1 MLVLLPPSEGKTPA
15 ATDTPFDLSQVDPFA
30 DQLEQSRSLV
40 LENLMKI
47 SGRNDALKV
56 LKVGKTIADEVEA
69 NRHLLHASVA
79 PAYEIYSG
87 VLFEAGEIKS
97 RGRGY
102 EPSASFEVLVQSAL
116 FGVVDLAS
124 QIPAYRLSMDTKLGK
139 LGNLGTWWKKR
150 LTPLLDKKAHHRIVV
165 DARSG
170 AYQRA
175 WPGVNGEHDLIRV
188 NAVRVRDGKRSVVS
202 HNAKRYR
209 GILAGALLDRA
220 QEIEDSIDFVVDT
233 ARSLKDQA
241 DFTNVEV
248 HQKRDFLELVLVT
261 N

>member
-1 MLVLLPPSEGKTPA
+1 MLVLLPPSEGKTPPDS
-15 ATDTPFDLSQVDPFA
+15 DTPFDLSQIGPFA
-30 DQLEQSRSLV
+30 GQLEEDRSLV
-40 LENLMKI
+40 LENLMQI
-47 SGRNDALKV
+47 SGRDDALQV

-69 NRHLLHASVA
+69 NRHLPSASVA

-87 VLFEAGEIKS
+87 VLFEAGEINS

-102 EPSASFEVLVQSAL
+102 APTENFEVLVQSAL

-124 QIPAYRLSMDTKLGK
+124 KIPAYRLSMDTKLGE

-150 LTPLLDKKAHHRIVV
+150 LTPLLDEKAHHRIVV

-175 WPGVNGEHDLIRV
+175 WPGLRGEHDLIRV

-209 GILAGALLDRA
+209 GILAGALMDRA
-220 QEIEDSIDFVVDT
+220 HEVEDSIDFVVET

-241 DFTNVEV
+241 DFADVEV
-248 HQKRDFLELVLVT
+248 HQKNDFLELVLVT

>member
-15 ATDTPFDLSQVDPFA
+15 ETDTPFDLSQVEPWSEELLDA
-30 DQLEQSRSLV
+30 RSCV
-40 LENLMKI
+40 LENLMEV
-47 SGRNDALKV
+47 SGREYALKI

-69 NRHLLHASVA
+69 NRHLPSANVA
-79 PAYEIYSG
+79 PAYDIYSG
-87 VLFEAGEIKS
+87 VLFEAGDINS
-97 RGRGY
+97 RGRRY
-102 EPSASFEVLVQSAL
+102 EPTDGFEVLVQSAL

-124 QIPAYRLSMDTKLGK
+124 LIPAYRLSMDTKLGE

-150 LTPLLDKKAHHRIVV
+150 LTPLMDDRAHHRIVV

-170 AYQRA
+170 AYQKA
-175 WPGVNGEHDLIRV
+175 WPGTKGEHDLIRV

-209 GILAGALLDRA
+209 GILAGALMDRA
-220 QEIEDSIDFVVDT
+220 DEVEDSIDFVVDT
-233 ARSLKDQA
+233 ARSLKDQDDFA
-241 DFTNVEV
+241 DVEV
-248 HQKRDFLELVLVT
+248 HQKKDFLELVLVT